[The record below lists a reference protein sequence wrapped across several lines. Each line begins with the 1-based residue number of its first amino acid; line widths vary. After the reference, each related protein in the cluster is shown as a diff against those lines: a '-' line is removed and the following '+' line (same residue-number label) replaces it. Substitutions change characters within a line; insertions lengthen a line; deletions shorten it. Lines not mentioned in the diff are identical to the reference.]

1 MGDGS
6 VVDCRHCDKTGI
18 WWAVMG
24 ELQNPS
30 ESFNF
35 ILTNSH
41 FATLR
46 PSGPILSDNQ
56 QLATVAF
63 EK

>member
-6 VVDCRHCDKTGI
+6 VVGGRHCDKREYGDPG
-18 WWAVMG
+18 VMG

-35 ILTNSH
+35 ILTDSH
-41 FATLR
+41 FATSR
-46 PSGPILSDNQ
+46 P
-56 QLATVAF
+56 
-63 EK
+63 